1 MSIVLC
7 GEHDRC
13 HVFKTLSGAGI
24 SLQEFFNVR
33 GECYRRAHVL
43 KYIPGF
49 RFVPEDSRTERSD
62 TYLNS

>member
-24 SLQEFFNVR
+24 GLQEFFNVR

-49 RFVPEDSRTERSD
+49 
-62 TYLNS
+62 